1 MKKLVYLAAVGAMA
15 LAACQPQNGYKVSG
29 TIPGLNDGDTV
40 LLQKLEEN
48 REWTAIDTAV
58 ISNGE
63 FVFKGQTDTTE
74 VRFVTF
80 NKEGR
85 TGAAPIFLEK
95 GNIVVTFNEEGKAT
109 ISGTENNDI
118 YNTFNIQSDS
128 IYGVAIALNEKLST
142 DTTLTD
148 EEKEAKEAELDE
160 LVNNMR
166 VQLPLNTIKANI
178 DKPVGFFLL
187 ASRYS
192 YFDLATLEELSA
204 SIPAQ
209 YADSKEVAAIN
220 DYIAALRRSSVGQK
234 YTDFELQTPE
244 GETVKLSDFVS
255 QNKVTLIDFWA
266 SWCGPCRAEMPN
278 VVKAY
283 EAYNKKGF
291 GIVGV
296 SLDNNVD
303 AWKAAI
309 ETLKITWPQMSD
321 LQGWKNAAAQ
331 LYAIHSIPA
340 TFLIDE
346 NGIIIEKDL
355 RGDKLAE
362 KLAEIL
368 K

>member
-40 LLQKLEEN
+40 LLQKMDEN

-58 ISNGE
+58 IANGE
-63 FVFKGQTDTTE
+63 FVFEGQTDTTE

-95 GNIVVTFNEEGKAT
+95 GKIVVTFNEEGKANV
-109 ISGTENNDI
+109 SGTANNDI
-118 YNTFNIQSDS
+118 YNDFKTQTDS
-128 IYGVAIALNEKLST
+128 LISVEMAFYQELTT
-142 DTTLTD
+142 DTTLSD
-148 EEKEAKEAELDE
+148 EEKAAKSEELEKMDE
-160 LVNNMR
+160 NVR
-166 VQLPLNTIKANI
+166 VTLPLNTIKENI

-192 YFDLATLEELSA
+192 FFDLATLEELSA

-209 YADSKEVAAIN
+209 YAGSKEVAAIN